1 MKKSEVVGKRI
12 LRAGM
17 WLALCG
23 AALWCV
29 SMGATQSRAQQ
40 PAGAGAGA
48 STSAQPLPNAPQ
60 PKEEQT
66 GTANFVGYLTKKSL
80 FFPDIASSPYP
91 LTTWQKFEL
100 FGNESISP
108 ASIVV
113 IGVSAAYNQARD
125 NQAGYG
131 QGWDGFGKRVGAAAA
146 RNSSGAFFSD
156 FLFAS
161 ALHQDPRYFPHANPT
176 FWQAVKYSAKRIVIT
191 QTDSG
196 RSVVNT
202 SGLAGTA
209 AAESLAMLY
218 LPRADQTG
226 GRTAERFGTD
236 LAWKFAGNMFKEYWP
251 VFFRDMGLKNLKVVP
266 APATPANQ
274 IPADQKP
281 PQR

>member
-1 MKKSEVVGKRI
+1 MKNSEVVAGRI
-12 LRAGM
+12 LRK
-17 WLALCG
+17 ALCFAACG
-23 AALWCV
+23 ALLWAV
-29 SMGATQSRAQQ
+29 SIGTPASRAQQ
-40 PAGAGAGA
+40 PAGAGASA
-48 STSAQPLPNAPQ
+48 STGAKTLPDAPQ
-60 PKEEQT
+60 PQQQT

-125 NQAGYG
+125 NQHGYG

-146 RNSSGAFFSD
+146 RNASGAFFSD
-156 FLFAS
+156 FLLAS

-176 FWQAVKYSAKRIVIT
+176 FWQAVKYSAKRVVIT

-202 SGLAGTA
+202 SGLVGTA

-226 GRTAERFGTD
+226 GRTLERFGTD

-274 IPADQKP
+274 IPAEQKP